1 MERDYDVVVVGAGP
15 AGATAAL
22 VARRSGLSVLR
33 LDKRRFPRDK
43 ICGDAVAR
51 KSLRYLRELGLLERV
66 RAQTHEPIGAAILG
80 APNGTTLAIDLHDRR
95 AAGGAEAKP
104 HIICR
109 REIFDNVLWEAAR
122 QESEA
127 LEGCAV
133 TDVLFENGG
142 VRGVEYQSAGA
153 GISPTRVS
161 AGIVIAADGFNSIVA
176 RKLGV
181 YRHDP
186 DRWYVAT
193 RAYYSGLDCP
203 RNTVEVHFVE
213 ETLPGFL
220 WMFPTGDGITNVGL
234 GMIHSDVRKCG
245 KSLREVHET
254 VVGSPRFRDRFAR
267 AERIGGIHGWNIPS
281 PDFSRTI
288 HGNGFVLIGDA
299 AGLVDPFSGEG
310 IGNAMCSASIAAR
323 LAADAVSADADRDRI
338 LGQYPQLLWKAVD
351 ASELR
356 LHYRLRA
363 LARRCSLVNFLVGRA
378 AKHRDVLEWLT
389 GMTAEEGAVDRKHEL
404 TSPWTYL
411 KLLLGMKRGRR
422 SWTRR

>member
-22 VARRSGLSVLR
+22 YARRAGLRVLL

-51 KSLRYLRELGLLERV
+51 KSLGYLRELGLLERV
-66 RAQTHEPIGAAILG
+66 RAQTHEPIGAAVLG
-80 APNGTTLAIDLHDRR
+80 APNGTTLAIDLHDKR
-95 AAGGAEAKP
+95 AKRAPAGSAEAKP

-109 REIFDNVLWEAAR
+109 REIFDGVLFEAAK
-122 QESEA
+122 EETDVI
-127 LEGCAV
+127 EGCAV

-142 VRGVEYQSAGA
+142 VRGVKCRSAGKE
-153 GISPTRVS
+153 ISPTSVS

-176 RKLGV
+176 RKLGI
-181 YRHDP
+181 YRHDSA
-186 DRWYVAT
+186 RWHVAT
-193 RAYYSGLDCP
+193 RAYYRGLDCAQ
-203 RNTVEVHFVE
+203 NSVEVHFIE

-234 GMIHSDVRKCG
+234 GMIHDDVKKGG
-245 KSLREVHET
+245 KNLREVHEA

-288 HGNGFVLIGDA
+288 HGNGFMLIGDA

-310 IGNAMCSASIAAR
+310 IGNAMCSASVAAR
-323 LAADAVSADADRDRI
+323 VAANAIAGGTDRDRI
-338 LGQYPQLLWKAVD
+338 LSQYPQLLWKALD
-351 ASELR
+351 AGELR
-356 LHYRLRA
+356 LHYRLRS
-363 LARRCSLVNFLVGRA
+363 LARRRSLVNFLVGRA
-378 AKHRDVLEWLT
+378 AKHRDVLEWMT

-411 KLLLGMKRGRR
+411 KLLLGMKRSR
-422 SWTRR
+422 